1 MQAYGVGADQSWRL
15 RRLAF
20 IAIFTAAIVV
30 PSLAVIGP
38 AQASTSTS
46 AAHSVKTSG
55 LAPAGTL
62 LPDSAGPRC
71 GYGSSSGNVYTC
83 ITATGSG
90 LHVDSML
97 ATAEVINSARRLQV
111 CIRGPNGTI
120 GCEGFV
126 YVRVGTG
133 IFFEWDPNSNEPA
146 GDYCANTWREN
157 SDGSHTQIGHECIN
171 VHA

>member
-1 MQAYGVGADQSWRL
+1 MQADHVRADQAWRL

-20 IAIFTAAIVV
+20 IAVFAVAIVV
-30 PSLAVIGP
+30 PSLAVTGP
-38 AQASTSTS
+38 AQASTSTP
-46 AAHSVKTSG
+46 AAHSGKASG

-62 LPDSAGPRC
+62 IPKSAGPRC

-83 ITATGSG
+83 ITANGSG

-97 ATAEVINSARRLQV
+97 ATAEVRNAARRLQI
-111 CIRGPNGTI
+111 CIRGPHGTI
-120 GCEGFV
+120 GCYGFV